1 MSARGIALKTPG
13 SASDVRLSL
22 LRHALR
28 WLVSGSLDLTSA
40 HRVDDV
46 KRLGELAVTADL
58 LERLPRTNAQLVPRA
73 FPRRLLSACWTA
85 LARGETILT
94 FVDRDSAGG
103 LFVTAYPPFFH
114 RGFRNPGLERAL
126 RRVLSTTEYHPVD
139 LAILVEAS
147 QRRLGG
153 ALGWPRG
160 PNRPWPARWT
170 RAEPTVRD
178 VYLLA
183 HAVFYETDFGRTPQR
198 LRRADRRALTRRLPG
213 LFDRFCRTGQFD
225 VLAEVAIVSG
235 CIGHPV
241 PPAVWKALRSAQH
254 RNGTLSFS
262 RRRHRTMRDQHTTLV
277 AIIAAVVCCGDG
289 APEDRDDTSHRP
301 RQNRP
306 ARDQGR

>member
-1 MSARGIALKTPG
+1 MALP
-13 SASDVRLSL
+13 
-22 LRHALR
+22 
-28 WLVSGSLDLTSA
+28 
-40 HRVDDV
+40 
-46 KRLGELAVTADL
+46 
-58 LERLPRTNAQLVPRA
+58 VPPA

-85 LARGETILT
+85 LARGETIRS

-103 LFVTAYPPFFH
+103 LFVTAYPPFFR
-114 RGFRNPGLERAL
+114 RGFRNAALERTL

-139 LAILVEAS
+139 FAILVEAS
-147 QRRLGG
+147 QRLLGG
-153 ALGWPRG
+153 ALGRPRG

-170 RAEPTVRD
+170 RAEPTVPD

-198 LRRADRRALTRRLPG
+198 LRPGDRRALTRRLPS

-225 VLAEVAIVSG
+225 VLAEIAIVSG
-235 CIGHPV
+235 CIGQSV

-254 RNGTLSFS
+254 RNGTISFN
-262 RRRHRTMRDQHTTLV
+262 RRRRRTTRDHHTTLV
-277 AIIAAVVCCGDG
+277 AIMAGVVCCGDG
-289 APEDRDDTSHRP
+289 APEDRDDISHRR